1 MTTTETCAAH
11 LDALDAH
18 RDAFV
23 VRLDAA
29 IALLE
34 GVASRPVVKRLR
46 AHRDELAAEL
56 AAEVRTM
63 AGVLLRGEPLDG
75 RVVALWPLPAWLSPW
90 LPHTETDP
98 VDVPDVATVREWATA
113 RGLDDVAPGL
123 LSFVGPA
130 GAWFTGIASVPGAVD
145 VDGQRWPAAG
155 VWALC
160 RVALDYSPG
169 WAARRAARV
178 VWGLLDERTE
188 GRTRPVFES
197 AVRVAAGDVALT
209 DREVATLAGRLRDVA
224 RADVLP
230 LFDTLPR
237 SDLEALATVD
247 GALTWDRGLALVLDR
262 IGDIDGARMLLE
274 RSAER
279 VAAGTGPALFEG
291 GAAAIFALWTEE
303 RDEVPR
309 WLRTLARALW
319 TYQWAPARERAAR
332 LKAPALPLV
341 VRRDL
346 EGIRDGRDLRPSSHG
361 GFDWLTPDGRP
372 VARFVSP
379 SVDPERIATMRGG
392 IERLHGVTFQRVI
405 RGLTRRAY
413 QQAIAGINPFNRLV
427 YPGGFEAFA
436 VAHGIAAG
444 RERAGLEATFATL
457 QGYRRDASD
466 IPSIL
471 TFWLRRASPAGCA
484 QLRVDVGEALL
495 PGYVSDTAGDRRLV
509 PVLDVPF
516 LDFAD
521 RGRHAALCD
530 LQWDILIE
538 QRIRCE
544 EYAAH
549 GGADVDVA
557 ALAAQ
562 REGLSGAWG
571 DKARHAWTT
580 GPDAWLRDD
589 GRGRLSL
596 VDPGADALIREAADY
611 VRNARNRGIVK
622 AAKRRKG

>member
-1 MTTTETCAAH
+1 MTSTELIAGFNARIDAAVADPCVAH
-11 LDALDAH
+11 LIRPRERRGL
-18 RDAFV
+18 
-23 VRLDAA
+23 
-29 IALLE
+29 
-34 GVASRPVVKRLR
+34 VAR
-46 AHRDELAAEL
+46 APAEL
-56 AAEVRTM
+56 AAEVERM

-75 RVVALWPLPAWLSPW
+75 RVVALWPLPAWLPQSPQRW
-90 LPHTETDP
+90 
-98 VDVPDVATVREWATA
+98 PDVATADLPDVSTVREWARS
-113 RGLDDVAPGL
+113 RGLDTVAPDLTARVLGYT
-123 LSFVGPA
+123 GPA
-130 GAWFTGIASVPGAVD
+130 GAYFTGIHGVPGAVD

-188 GRTRPVFES
+188 ERTRPVFES
-197 AVRVAAGDVALT
+197 AVRVAAGDAALT

-247 GALTWDRGLALVLDR
+247 GALTWDRGLAGVLDR
-262 IGDIDGARMLLE
+262 IGEIDKAATILE

-279 VAAGTGPALFEG
+279 AALGTGPALFEG
-291 GAAAIFALWTEE
+291 GAAAIFALWTGEI
-303 RDEVPR
+303 DGVPR
-309 WLRTLARALW
+309 WLFALAAALW
-319 TYQWAPARERAAR
+319 THQWAPARERAAR

-346 EGIRDGRDLRPSSHG
+346 EGIRNGRDLRPSSHG

-392 IERLHGVTFQRVI
+392 IERLHGVTFQRII

-427 YPGGFEAFA
+427 YPGGFEGFA

-457 QGYRRDASD
+457 HGYRRGSSD
-466 IPSIL
+466 IPPIL
-471 TFWLRRASPAGCA
+471 TFWLRKASPSGRA

-495 PGYVSDTAGDRRLV
+495 PGYVSTLPAQARRLV

-562 REGLSGAWG
+562 REGLSRAWG

-611 VRNARNRGIVK
+611 VRNARTRGIVK
-622 AAKRRKG
+622 ADKRRKG